1 MNPRLILILILLLGP
16 AGGKHKS
23 PLKSLRI
30 PSFPKSPPYID
41 TFRMEMILDR
51 LHTMTGAIEKINRLG
66 QAHKIP
72 EPYKNAPSID
82 RVQDSLEAVK
92 GFLSDGKRGEQVENI
107 SNTLSE
113 VKKLGDLEELISVAG
128 PLLSMMKKF

>member
-1 MNPRLILILILLLGP
+1 MNPRLILIMILLLGP
-16 AGGKHKS
+16 TGGRQKF
-23 PLKSLRI
+23 PLGPIRL

-72 EPYKNAPSID
+72 EPHKNLPSID
-82 RVQDSLEAVK
+82 RVQDSLDAVK
-92 GFLSDGKRGEQVENI
+92 GFLVDGKHEDQVDHI
-107 SNTLSE
+107 SNTLSQ
-113 VKKLGDLEELISVAG
+113 VKKLGDLEELVSLAS
-128 PLLSMMKKF
+128 PLLSMMKKI